1 MMRLLAAL
9 LVLTLTAPLVAQD
22 VPVDVITHPIAIPVP
37 PPPAPPADLSPVWLA
52 LQRLAK
58 RQATYETRLDVMS
71 AQLAPLVGTTAVY
84 DARIGAL
91 EMRTTVLESVPK
103 QPPAVV
109 QVFAGIGSFFSQ
121 PAVIAVIVTFGTC
134 ALSKKC

>member
-1 MMRLLAAL
+1 MTRLLAAL
-9 LVLTLTAPLVAQD
+9 LMLALASPSFAQTSDIVTHVIAADPQPPL
-22 VPVDVITHPIAIPVP
+22 P
-37 PPPAPPADLSPVWLA
+37 PPPVDLSPLWLA
-52 LQRLAK
+52 LQKLAE